1 MSSLEEKY
9 LNYLDFKNSDN
20 DYKLTENGYELL
32 ENKKKGFLQ
41 SAKDYTTNTLQTYK
55 DIGST
60 VLKYNNEIGTGIAR
74 GTTKLVESVGGLGLA
89 TLEKLDL
96 ASEGS
101 VQKFGDFFA
110 KEVYP
115 RIGETET
122 LAGGFAEGISQFL
135 TPGLGY
141 YKLFNTLIKTP
152 AAASFIVR
160 SGLFT
165 SRALAAEAATVGTAQ
180 VPMDPNFVSFISE
193 MFGIDTTQSENVYKE
208 FYNYIA
214 TPETEYNADTV
225 FKEKLK
231 AIIGDSALGP
241 LGEGIMLFG
250 KIFKGLKKQPEVV
263 EELNNSINLSGG
275 SAMNPEG
282 PLAKEI
288 EEGTFSYK
296 SELEGPEKFDTVM
309 IMNSIEPVIIGTGK
323 NNKVKVED
331 IINHFDQ
338 APKLDIKNPDDF
350 KLMVDQGVKEVTY
363 QLDQKVTGAGW
374 YDKDIK
380 IAMEK
385 LDDINPKF
393 KGNDEIKDLV
403 VFFTAIASPGQNVGM
418 DFKVAAQ
425 IADIY
430 LDTGKFPTT
439 NPNSLRNSEDVMVKL
454 GKAEIGEEK
463 GWTQR
468 SHLKG
473 QIEFVQK
480 YVDTNGLTSFLEFL
494 NTPTT
499 RRELN
504 ELRKSY
510 GMKPIAGALDKEI
523 YGADMFGPK
532 VSKFMQSLMGT
543 SDEAVPDIWFTRG
556 FNRKS
561 GNVYTIK
568 KDGVKASADQPRNL
582 TERKIMDN
590 YINEIRIQL
599 ESMIGTKLNARDTQ
613 AVLWYFE
620 QGLYTK
626 LGVKSEPKSYADAAK
641 TIIERKAN
649 DIEGG
654 FSQSNVS
661 NVKSKK
667 SNSQKNNTSL
677 ENNST
682 LVNKGVE

>member
-9 LNYLDFKNSDN
+9 LNFLDYKNSDN
-20 DYKLTENGYELL
+20 EYKLTEDGYVLF
-32 ENKKKGFLQ
+32 ENKKRGMFQ
-41 SAKDYTTNTLQTYK
+41 SIKDYATNTMQTYK
-55 DIGST
+55 DVGNT
-60 VLKYNNEIGTGIAR
+60 VLKYNNEIGTGMAR
-74 GTTKLVESVGGLGLA
+74 GGAKLVESVGGLGLA

-110 KEVYP
+110 KEIYP

-141 YKLFNTLIKTP
+141 YKLFNTLIKAKGVMP
-152 AAASFIVR
+152 FI
-160 SGLFT
+160 

-180 VPMDPNFVSFISE
+180 VPLDPNFTGFIAQ
-193 MFGIDTTQSENVYKE
+193 MFDIDTTQAESLSKE
-208 FYNYIA
+208 IFNYIA

-225 FKEKLK
+225 FKEKMK

-241 LGEGIMLFG
+241 VGEGVMLLG
-250 KIFKGLKKQPEVV
+250 KLFKGMKKQPEIV
-263 EELNNSINLSGG
+263 EEINNNINLSGG
-275 SAMNPEG
+275 SAMNPDG

-288 EEGTFSYK
+288 EEGNFSYK
-296 SELEGPEKFDTVM
+296 PELEGPDKFDTVL
-309 IMNSIEPVIIGTGK
+309 IMDSIEPVIIGTGK
-323 NNKVKVED
+323 NNKVKIED
-331 IINHFDQ
+331 ITNHFDQ

-350 KLMVDQGVKEVTY
+350 QLMVDQGVKEVTY

-393 KGNDEIKDLV
+393 KGNDQIKDMV

-439 NPNSLRNSEDVMVKL
+439 NPNSLRNAEDVMVKL
-454 GKAEIGEEK
+454 GRAEIGEEK

-480 YVDTNGLTSFLEFL
+480 YVDANGLDAFLEFIH
-494 NTPTT
+494 TPTT
-499 RRELN
+499 RRVIN
-504 ELRKSY
+504 ELRASF
-510 GMKPIAGALDKEI
+510 GMKKIAGALDKEI

-568 KDGVKASADQPRNL
+568 KDGTKASADQPRNL
-582 TERKIMDN
+582 AEREIMDN
-590 YINEIRIQL
+590 YIEQIRIQL
-599 ESMIGTKLNARDTQ
+599 ENTMGIKLNARDTQ

-626 LGVKSEPKSYADAAK
+626 LGVKSEPKSYADAAE
-641 TIIERKAN
+641 TIIAKKAD

-654 FSQSNVS
+654 FSQGDVS
-661 NVKSKK
+661 NVESKK
-667 SNSQKNNTSL
+667 INNQENNASI

-682 LVNKGVE
+682 LVNEGVE

>member
-9 LNYLDFKNSDN
+9 LNFLEYKNSDN
-20 DYKLTENGYELL
+20 EYKLTENGYELF
-32 ENKKKGFLQ
+32 ENDKKGMLQ
-41 SAKDYTTNTLQTYK
+41 YIKDYATNTMQTYK
-55 DIGST
+55 DVGNT
-60 VLKYNNEIGTGIAR
+60 VLKYNNEIGTGMAR
-74 GTTKLVESVGGLGLA
+74 GGAKLVESVGGLGLA

-110 KEVYP
+110 KEIYP

-141 YKLFNTLIKTP
+141 YKLFNTLIKAKGVMP
-152 AAASFIVR
+152 FI
-160 SGLFT
+160 

-180 VPMDPNFVSFISE
+180 VPLDPNFTGFIAQ
-193 MFGIDTTQSENVYKE
+193 MFDIDTTQAESLSKE
-208 FYNYIA
+208 IFNYIA

-225 FKEKLK
+225 FKEKMK

-241 LGEGIMLFG
+241 VGEGVMLLG
-250 KIFKGLKKQPEVV
+250 KLFKGMKKQPEIV
-263 EELNNSINLSGG
+263 EEINNNINLSGG
-275 SAMNPEG
+275 SAMNPDG

-288 EEGTFSYK
+288 DEGTFSYK
-296 SELEGPEKFDTVM
+296 AELEGPDKFDTVL
-309 IMNSIEPVIIGTGK
+309 IMDSIEPVIIGTGK
-323 NNKVKVED
+323 NNKVKIED

-350 KLMVDQGVKEVTY
+350 QLMVDQGVKEVTY
-363 QLDQKVTGAGW
+363 QLDQKITGAGW

-385 LDDINPKF
+385 LDEINPKF
-393 KGNDEIKDLV
+393 KGNDNIKDLV

-430 LDTGKFPTT
+430 LDTGKFPLT
-439 NPNSLRNSEDVMVKL
+439 NPNSLRNADDVMVLL
-454 GKAEIGEEK
+454 GKADIGEEK

-480 YVDTNGLTSFLEFL
+480 YVDANGLDAFLEFIH
-494 NTPTT
+494 TPTT
-499 RRELN
+499 RRAIN
-504 ELRKSY
+504 ELRASF
-510 GMKPIAGALDKEI
+510 GMKKIAGALDKEI

-568 KDGVKASADQPRNL
+568 KDGTKASADQPRNL
-582 TERKIMDN
+582 AEREIMDN
-590 YINEIRIQL
+590 YIEQIRIQL
-599 ESMIGTKLNARDTQ
+599 ENTMGIKLNARDTQ

-626 LGVKSEPKSYADAAK
+626 LGVKSEPKSYADAAE
-641 TIIERKAN
+641 TIIAKKAD

-654 FSQSNVS
+654 FSQGDVS
-661 NVKSKK
+661 NVESKK
-667 SNSQKNNTSL
+667 INNQENNASI

-682 LVNKGVE
+682 LVNEGVE

>member
-9 LNYLDFKNSDN
+9 LNYLEFKNSDN
-20 DYKLTENGYELL
+20 EFKLTEDGYVLF
-32 ENKKKGFLQ
+32 ENEKKNMFQ
-41 SAKDYTTNTLQTYK
+41 SIKDYATNTMQTYK
-55 DIGST
+55 DVGNT

-74 GTTKLVESVGGLGLA
+74 GGTKLVESIGGLGLA

-141 YKLFNTLIKTP
+141 YKLFNTLIKAKGVMP
-152 AAASFIVR
+152 FI
-160 SGLFT
+160 

-180 VPMDPNFVSFISE
+180 VPLDPNFTGFIAQ
-193 MFGIDTTQSENVYKE
+193 MFDIDTTQAESLSKE
-208 FYNYIA
+208 IFNYIA

-225 FKEKLK
+225 FKEKMK

-241 LGEGIMLFG
+241 LGEGIMLLT
-250 KIFKGLKKQPEVV
+250 KLFKGIKGQPEIV
-263 EELNNSINLSGG
+263 EEINNNINLSGG
-275 SAMNPEG
+275 SAMNPDG

-288 EEGTFSYK
+288 DEGTFSYK
-296 SELEGPEKFDTVM
+296 AELEGPEKFDTVM
-309 IMNSIEPVIIGTGK
+309 IMDSIEPVIIGTGI

-338 APKLDIKNPDDF
+338 APKLDITNPDDF

-363 QLDQKVTGAGW
+363 QLDQKITGAGW

-385 LDDINPKF
+385 LDEINPKF
-393 KGNDEIKDLV
+393 KGNDNIKDLV

-430 LDTGKFPTT
+430 LDTGKFPLT

-454 GKAEIGEEK
+454 GRAEIGEEK

-480 YVDTNGLTSFLEFL
+480 YVDANGLDAFLEFL
-494 NTPTT
+494 HTPTT
-499 RRELN
+499 RRALN
-504 ELRKSY
+504 KLRKSY
-510 GMKPIAGALDKEI
+510 GMKPISGALDKEI

-568 KDGVKASADQPRNL
+568 KDGTKASADQPRNL
-582 TERKIMDN
+582 SEREIMDN
-590 YINEIRIQL
+590 YIEQIRIQL
-599 ESMIGTKLNARDTQ
+599 ENTMGIKLNARDTQ

-626 LGVKSEPKSYADAAK
+626 LGVKSEPKSYADAAE
-641 TIIERKAN
+641 TIIAKKAN

-654 FSQSNVS
+654 FSQSDVS
-661 NVKSKK
+661 NVESKK
-667 SNSQKNNTSL
+667 INNQEINASI

-682 LVNKGVE
+682 LVNEGVE